1 MNHSKL
7 IIMKKYSFIPICLLF
22 CSLAHAQITTSK
34 VNGGSVVT
42 KLSSNIKVNDGST
55 LAREWI
61 VINDEKCPIQ
71 LKDVGINPVYI
82 SGDGYKFKVIG
93 TLNTLE
99 PIAAYEIHHVLYDVF
114 GGHLTSLN
122 NIDIKDLN
130 GPIDLSLSRGGWN
143 PSENEVSE
151 YLSCVSYV
159 AAVRTST
166 GVIWRFKPELI
177 KQELSKIQI
186 AYEEGY
192 SPSTETKSK

>member
-1 MNHSKL
+1 
-7 IIMKKYSFIPICLLF
+7 MKKITLILICLLF
-22 CSLAHAQITTSK
+22 CSLSQAQITTSK
-34 VNGGSVVT
+34 VNGGSIVT
-42 KLSSNIKVNDGST
+42 KLSSNIKVNNGST
-55 LAREWI
+55 LTREWI

-71 LKDVGINPVYI
+71 LKDVGINSDYLT
-82 SGDGYKFKVIG
+82 GDGYRFKAAGSI
-93 TLNTLE
+93 NTLE

-114 GGHLTSLN
+114 GSHLTSLN
-122 NIDIKDLN
+122 NIDIIDIN
-130 GPIDLSLSRGGWN
+130 GTIDLSQSRGGWN
-143 PSENEVSE
+143 PSESEVSE

-186 AYEEGY
+186 AYEEGF

>member
-1 MNHSKL
+1 
-7 IIMKKYSFIPICLLF
+7 MKKISIVFICLLF
-22 CSLAHAQITTSK
+22 CSLSHAQITTSK
-34 VNGGSVVT
+34 VNGGSIVT

-55 LAREWI
+55 LTREWI

-71 LKDVGINPVYI
+71 LKDVGINSIYI
-82 SGDGYKFKVIG
+82 SGDGYKFKATG
-93 TLNTLE
+93 NLNTVE
-99 PIAAYEIHHVLYDVF
+99 PITAYEIHHVLYDVF

-130 GPIDLSLSRGGWN
+130 GLIDLSQSLGGWD

-159 AAVRTST
+159 AAVRTSA

-177 KQELSKIQI
+177 KLELSKIQI

-192 SPSTETKSK
+192 SPSTEK

>member
-1 MNHSKL
+1 MNKIS
-7 IIMKKYSFIPICLLF
+7 IVSICLLF
-22 CSLAHAQITTSK
+22 CSLSQAQITTSK
-34 VNGGSVVT
+34 VNGGSIVT

-55 LAREWI
+55 LTREWI

-71 LKDVGINPVYI
+71 LKDVGINSDYI
-82 SGDGYKFKVIG
+82 TSDGYRFKATG
-93 TLNTLE
+93 SMNTLE

-114 GGHLTSLN
+114 GSHLMSLN
-122 NIDIKDLN
+122 NIDIKDIN
-130 GPIDLSLSRGGWN
+130 GTIDLSKSRGGWS

-151 YLSCVSYV
+151 YLACVSYV
-159 AAVRTST
+159 AAVRTSK

-192 SPSTETKSK
+192 SPSPEKKEK

>member
-1 MNHSKL
+1 MNMNKIS
-7 IIMKKYSFIPICLLF
+7 IIPICLLF
-22 CSLAHAQITTSK
+22 CSLSNAQLTTSK
-34 VNGGSVVT
+34 VNGGTVVT

-55 LAREWI
+55 LTREWI

-71 LKDVGINPVYI
+71 LKDVGINSVYI
-82 SGDGYKFKVIG
+82 SGDGYQFKVIG

-122 NIDIKDLN
+122 SIDIKDIN
-130 GPIDLSLSRGGWN
+130 GPIDLSQSRGNWN

-159 AAVRTST
+159 AAVRTSN

-192 SPSTETKSK
+192 SPSPEKKEK